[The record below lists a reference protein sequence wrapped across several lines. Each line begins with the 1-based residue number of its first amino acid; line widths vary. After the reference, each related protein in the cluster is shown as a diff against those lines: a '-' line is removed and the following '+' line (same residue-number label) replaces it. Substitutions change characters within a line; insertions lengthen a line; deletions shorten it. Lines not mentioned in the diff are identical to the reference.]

1 MRSKIAGV
9 KKINILR
16 WTVSVNT
23 LLFVAS
29 IFVSIFV
36 LNVPEFWFYF
46 FCFFVGEYMLIKSYL
61 YKTDSN
67 FYLGF
72 VLLFIGVFL
81 GTNYFFE
88 FTSLFYV
95 IVSSFLLASFFTF
108 VRYKQL
114 FHLFICL
121 ILLVCMCLYY
131 FYRQKMLNI
140 YIFFALIIL
149 IVFIF
154 SFIYVKIRLFKKN

>member
-16 WTVSVNT
+16 WTVIVNSI
-23 LLFVAS
+23 LFISS
-29 IFVSIFV
+29 IFISIFV
-36 LNVPEFWFYF
+36 LNVPKLWFYF
-46 FCFFVGEYMLIKSYL
+46 FCFFAGEYLLIKSYL

-72 VLLFIGVFL
+72 VLVFL
-81 GTNYFFE
+81 GLFLTCNHYLA
-88 FTSLFYV
+88 FTSLFNA
-95 IVSSFLLASFFTF
+95 IVNSFTLASFFTF
-108 VRYKQL
+108 AFYKQL
-114 FHLFICL
+114 FHLFLSAVLIC
-121 ILLVCMCLYY
+121 CMVLYH
-131 FYRQKMLNI
+131 FYRQNILNI